1 VGRKFSSSRPYVSAH
16 ITGLYEIIIV
26 LFGAEI
32 DCVRYEQRKEDEP
45 GRRRR

>member
-1 VGRKFSSSRPYVSAH
+1 MKFGTSRLHVSAP

-32 DCVRYEQRKEDEP
+32 HCVRYEQREEDEP